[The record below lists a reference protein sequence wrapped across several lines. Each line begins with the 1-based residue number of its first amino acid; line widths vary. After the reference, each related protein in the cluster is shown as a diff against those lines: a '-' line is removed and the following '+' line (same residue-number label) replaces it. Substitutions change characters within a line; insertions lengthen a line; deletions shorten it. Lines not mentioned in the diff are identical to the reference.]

1 MQDTKVEVYTT
12 TYCPFCRAAKALL
25 DSKGVKYEE
34 IDVTYDP
41 HMKRRLMEKMGWK
54 TVPIIMIDD
63 ELIGGYEELRSL
75 EIEKKLDEILN
86 LK

>member
-1 MQDTKVEVYTT
+1 
-12 TYCPFCRAAKALL
+12 
-25 DSKGVKYEE
+25 
-34 IDVTYDP
+34 
-41 HMKRRLMEKMGWK
+41 MKRRLMEKMGWK